1 MVTNSRIIG
10 GGQVLR
16 VPSER
21 LGVEFCSKGASSLGR
36 VKGLSTSSSTVGKMF
51 AFAVRLGIGCC

>member
-10 GGQVLR
+10 NGQVLR

-36 VKGLSTSSSTVGKMF
+36 VKGLSTSSSTVGKC
-51 AFAVRLGIGCC
+51 LLLQ